1 MKLTLSC
8 NYGNLQPQNFL
19 RFYQTLAID
28 LNFPPILKY
37 HFSKIEFYKEMK
49 AANQLKKIKSTLVI
63 LSALSVL
70 LVGFDV
76 LEFSVE
82 WIQERF

>member
-1 MKLTLSC
+1 MK
-8 NYGNLQPQNFL
+8 
-19 RFYQTLAID
+19 
-28 LNFPPILKY
+28 ILK
-37 HFSKIEFYKEMK
+37 FSKIEFYKEMK

-82 WIQERF
+82 WIQERFKIISKILIYKRIYS

>member
-1 MKLTLSC
+1 
-8 NYGNLQPQNFL
+8 
-19 RFYQTLAID
+19 
-28 LNFPPILKY
+28 
-37 HFSKIEFYKEMK
+37 MK

-82 WIQERF
+82 WIQERFKII